1 MTLVDHLNLVAPA
14 LLAFCGSGIILLLGL
29 LPIKSKYLAFWTSL
43 TLVLAFAWLVVHHLN
58 QTESIGLSGAV
69 KLDAFSI
76 FFSLIIVGATIAVV
90 LATQDWAAKL
100 ENEMEFY
107 ALLLTAVGGMLI
119 LTQANDLITIFIAIE
134 TISLSQFILAAV
146 VRDDRGAEA
155 GLKYLLTGAVAAAV
169 LLYGLVF
176 LFGISGSTSLDS
188 ISQFILSS
196 PEEFKLILLLTFIF
210 ITAGVGYKM
219 ALAPFHGWAP
229 DIYQGA
235 PSPVGAFLSV
245 ASKAAGFAIALR
257 ILYGGLAGGDSFLA
271 DDMSQIFSIL
281 AIASMIIGNTGA
293 LRQTDAKRLLG
304 YSSIA
309 QAGNIAVGLAALAVG
324 STLGAG
330 AIAFFIGAYLFT
342 NLGAFLCV
350 HIVEHK
356 GANTEIAGYAGMLKR
371 SPFLAV
377 VLTISLLSLTG
388 IPPTV
393 GFVAKVYVFNAAI
406 TAGNPW
412 LVGLVAVAVINTAIS
427 AYYYLRWVRIMWL
440 EDSEESATQIRPN
453 GSQQFVLA
461 IMALGVVLLG
471 VLPNRLINLAKAAAE
486 TLM

>member
-14 LLAFCGSGIILLLGL
+14 LLVFCGSGIIILLGL

-43 TLVLAFAWLVVHHLN
+43 ALILAFVWLVAHHLN

-134 TISLSQFILAAV
+134 TISLSQYILTAV

-176 LFGISGSTSLDS
+176 LFGISGSTSLDM
-188 ISQFILSS
+188 ISRFILSS

-257 ILYGGLAGGDSFLA
+257 ILYGGLAGGDSFLS
-271 DDMSQIFSIL
+271 DDMSQVFSIL

-330 AIAFFIGAYLFT
+330 AVAFFVGAYLFT

-356 GANTEIAGYAGMLKR
+356 VANTEIAGYAGMLKR

-393 GFVAKVYVFNAAI
+393 GFIAKVYVFNAAI
-406 TAGNPW
+406 SAGNPW

-440 EDSEESATQIRPN
+440 EDWEENATQIRLN
-453 GSQQFVLA
+453 GWQQFVLG
-461 IMALGVVLLG
+461 IMALGVVILG
-471 VLPNRLINLAKAAAE
+471 VFPNSLINLAKAAAE
-486 TLM
+486 TLL

>member
-14 LLAFCGSGIILLLGL
+14 LLAFCGSGVVLLLGL
-29 LPIKSKYLAFWTSL
+29 LPIKNRYLGFWASL
-43 TLVLAFAWLVVHHLN
+43 SLVLAFAWLIAHHLN
-58 QTESIGLSGAV
+58 QTDSVGLSGAV

-76 FFSLIIVGATIAVV
+76 FFSMIIVGATIAVV

-196 PEEFKLILLLTFIF
+196 PEEFKLVLLLTFIF

-257 ILYGGLAGGDSFLA
+257 ILYGGLAGGDSFLS

-330 AIAFFIGAYLFT
+330 AVSFFVGTYLFT

-350 HIVEHK
+350 HVIEYK
-356 GANTEIAGYAGMLKR
+356 TGNTEITGYAGMLKR

-406 TAGNPW
+406 SAGSPW

-440 EDSEESATQIRPN
+440 EDSPEKTAQIRPN
-453 GSQQFVLA
+453 GWQQFVLGS
-461 IMALGVVLLG
+461 MALGVVLLG

-486 TLM
+486 TLL